1 MNSKSTTTAI
11 LVAGVAGAL
20 IGATLPALAAAG
32 PMNVRGT
39 LVSASPTSITVRT
52 AMGMRKL
59 AVTKMTKITGVLPST
74 RSAITPGT
82 FIGTANV
89 PSGTSSR
96 ALEVVVFPAAM
107 KGAGL
112 GNYPWDLP
120 ASAHTSSMTNG
131 TVMGSGSSM
140 TNGTVMGAKSSMTN
154 GTVMGAKSSM
164 TNGTVA
170 SGSGPM
176 VSVNYGKGSKMIA
189 IPANVPVVRLVAGSP
204 SLLKPGAR
212 VFIRPAPTMS
222 SSAALIA
229 VGENGT
235 VPPM

>member
-1 MNSKSTTTAI
+1 MNEPGKPLDMNSKSTTTAI

-131 TVMGSGSSM
+131 TV
-140 TNGTVMGAKSSMTN
+140 
-154 GTVMGAKSSM
+154 
-164 TNGTVA
+164 A